1 MLNSLFN
8 IFFQVSLTLWVGAIA
23 FFSFVIAPGVF
34 RELPREV
41 AGDLISKI
49 FPQYY
54 YWGYIFGAVAFL
66 SLFFKGLV
74 SSPFPIARLGLL
86 LVMLGCTFYAGVKI
100 HPEAHLTKT
109 VLRTMEDGPEKE
121 IKQKEF
127 SNLHRQSVIF
137 NSLVLLSGLIV
148 LILTAYPKNS

>member
-34 RELPREV
+34 RELPREM
-41 AGDLISKI
+41 AGDLISKL

-54 YWGYIFGAVAFL
+54 YWGYLFGIVATA
-66 SLFFKGLV
+66 SLFLKGIFQA
-74 SSPFPIARLGLL
+74 PFPAVRLILL
-86 LVMLGCTFYAGVKI
+86 LFMLGCSFYAGVKI
-100 HPEAHLTKT
+100 HPQAHLAKT

-127 SNLHRQSVIF
+127 SKLHRESVIL
-137 NSLVLLSGLIV
+137 NSLVLLSGLLV